1 MLLNIV
7 IIYLYIFLCTTFIL
21 YFIYSIAILPAKNKF
36 SKNTVEIFE
45 SIVLDYAILI
55 LMLFIFIIVNNTTFH
70 IHHNLILLIQFI
82 ITLSCGTFLASIV
95 SYNLVSYFKMSQKSQ
110 IISYILLFLLIFTLY
125 AAIVIKPE
133 SI

>member
-21 YFIYSIAILPAKNKF
+21 YFIYSIAILPAKSEF

-82 ITLSCGTFLASIV
+82 VTLSCGIFLASIV